1 MGLTVDELKKI
12 NALSLDD
19 HTDDTNLDKIRSELV
34 SCDDSI
40 RLIAKSPALTGET
53 QDAVTQALAQ
63 LQAEVR
69 KWHGLVASVHSQ
81 RTEARDA
88 MRTAKPKFDALPAT
102 TGDQV
107 HQGAPLRVEYQ
118 TDVDPDPVVEA
129 QRESAAS
136 EAITPMDATLTT
148 TTIGLNVLDFTRPA
162 FDPNRAVDQTP
173 LPTTTLNGDAGGDGA
188 SAGASAGGGAGASA
202 EASAGGYAGA
212 SGSGGATGYAG
223 GTAAAGYAG
232 GTAAAGGYR
241 ASSADGSGTT
251 ASYDGSSGGSG
262 SPAGLITPGAQ
273 AAGSV
278 SGITD
283 AAGHYGSAMN
293 GHSAGTLDGLIRNGF
308 VSNTSSASATPIIAG
323 TTGGAFL
330 ARKSRGKGAGSGLK
344 GAGGLLAGLAGLA
357 GITRA
362 TGAAMGSASAYTTAQ
377 AASGAAGLANAGS
390 ASSALGVNGT
400 TGVGAS
406 AAGAAGSS
414 QGSGAGSS
422 AAGAAG
428 RGAGSSAAGAAGRGA
443 GGMGGRPMGG
453 APGSGGANGSRRR
466 RKRARGTYDVPVFD
480 EPERLLPGDPG
491 PSGEAGSRAT
501 ISTIGQWIEESDS
514 W

>member
-223 GTAAAGYAG
+223 GTAAAG
-232 GTAAAGGYR
+232 GYG
-241 ASSADGSGTT
+241 ASSADGSGAT

-283 AAGHYGSAMN
+283 ATGHYGSAMN

-323 TTGGAFL
+323 TTGSAFL

-428 RGAGSSAAGAAGRGA
+428 RGAG
-443 GGMGGRPMGG
+443 GMGGRPMGG

>member
-223 GTAAAGYAG
+223 GTAAAG
-232 GTAAAGGYR
+232 GYR

-323 TTGGAFL
+323 TTGSAFL

-377 AASGAAGLANAGS
+377 AASGAAGLVNAGS

-414 QGSGAGSS
+414 QGS
-422 AAGAAG
+422 
-428 RGAGSSAAGAAGRGA
+428 GAGSSAAGAAGRGA

>member
-223 GTAAAGYAG
+223 GAAAAGYAG

-323 TTGGAFL
+323 TTGSAFL

-377 AASGAAGLANAGS
+377 AASGAAGLVNAGS

-414 QGSGAGSS
+414 QGS
-422 AAGAAG
+422 
-428 RGAGSSAAGAAGRGA
+428 GAGSSAAGAAGRGA

-480 EPERLLPGDPG
+480 EPERLLPAGDPG

-501 ISTIGQWIEESDS
+501 IGAIREWVEESDT

>member
-223 GTAAAGYAG
+223 GTAAAG
-232 GTAAAGGYR
+232 GYG
-241 ASSADGSGTT
+241 ASSADGSGAT

-323 TTGGAFL
+323 TTGSAFL

-377 AASGAAGLANAGS
+377 AASGAAGLVNAGS

-414 QGSGAGSS
+414 QGS
-422 AAGAAG
+422 
-428 RGAGSSAAGAAGRGA
+428 GAGSSAAGAAGRGA

>member
-188 SAGASAGGGAGASA
+188 SAGGGAGASA

-223 GTAAAGYAG
+223 GTAAAG
-232 GTAAAGGYR
+232 GYG
-241 ASSADGSGTT
+241 ASSADGSGAT
-251 ASYDGSSGGSG
+251 ASYDGSSSGSG

-283 AAGHYGSAMN
+283 ATGHYGSAMN

-323 TTGGAFL
+323 TTGSAFL

-428 RGAGSSAAGAAGRGA
+428 RGAG
-443 GGMGGRPMGG
+443 GMGGRPMGG

-491 PSGEAGSRAT
+491 RSGEAGSRAT

>member
-1 MGLTVDELKKI
+1 M
-12 NALSLDD
+12 
-19 HTDDTNLDKIRSELV
+19 
-34 SCDDSI
+34 
-40 RLIAKSPALTGET
+40 
-53 QDAVTQALAQ
+53 
-63 LQAEVR
+63 
-69 KWHGLVASVHSQ
+69 
-81 RTEARDA
+81 
-88 MRTAKPKFDALPAT
+88 
-102 TGDQV
+102 
-107 HQGAPLRVEYQ
+107 APE
-118 TDVDPDPVVEA
+118 
-129 QRESAAS
+129 
-136 EAITPMDATLTT
+136 
-148 TTIGLNVLDFTRPA
+148 
-162 FDPNRAVDQTP
+162 
-173 LPTTTLNGDAGGDGA
+173 
-188 SAGASAGGGAGASA
+188 
-202 EASAGGYAGA
+202 
-212 SGSGGATGYAG
+212 
-223 GTAAAGYAG
+223 
-232 GTAAAGGYR
+232 
-241 ASSADGSGTT
+241 ADGSGAT

-428 RGAGSSAAGAAGRGA
+428 RGAG
-443 GGMGGRPMGG
+443 GMGGRPMGG

-501 ISTIGQWIEESDS
+501 IGAIREWVEESDT

>member
-162 FDPNRAVDQTP
+162 FDPNLAVNQTP

-241 ASSADGSGTT
+241 ASSADGSGAT
-251 ASYDGSSGGSG
+251 ASYDGSSSGSG

-283 AAGHYGSAMN
+283 ATGHYGSAMN

-323 TTGGAFL
+323 TTGSAFL

-428 RGAGSSAAGAAGRGA
+428 RGAG
-443 GGMGGRPMGG
+443 GMGGRPMGG

>member
-223 GTAAAGYAG
+223 GTAAAG
-232 GTAAAGGYR
+232 GYG

-428 RGAGSSAAGAAGRGA
+428 RGAG
-443 GGMGGRPMGG
+443 GMGGRPMGG

-501 ISTIGQWIEESDS
+501 IGAIREWVEESDT

>member
-162 FDPNRAVDQTP
+162 LDPNRAVDQTP

-223 GTAAAGYAG
+223 ASGSGGATGYAG
-232 GTAAAGGYR
+232 GTAAAGGYG
-241 ASSADGSGTT
+241 ASSADGSGAT

-428 RGAGSSAAGAAGRGA
+428 RGAG
-443 GGMGGRPMGG
+443 GMGGRPMGG

-480 EPERLLPGDPG
+480 EPERLLPGDLG

-501 ISTIGQWIEESDS
+501 IGAIREWVEESDT

>member
-223 GTAAAGYAG
+223 GTAAAG
-232 GTAAAGGYR
+232 GYG
-241 ASSADGSGTT
+241 ASSADGSGAT

-283 AAGHYGSAMN
+283 ATGHYGSAMN

-323 TTGGAFL
+323 TTGSAFL

-428 RGAGSSAAGAAGRGA
+428 RGAG
-443 GGMGGRPMGG
+443 GMGGRPMGG

-501 ISTIGQWIEESDS
+501 IGAIREWVEESDT

>member
-232 GTAAAGGYR
+232 GTAAAGGYG
-241 ASSADGSGTT
+241 ASSADGSGAT
-251 ASYDGSSGGSG
+251 ASYDGSSSGSG

-283 AAGHYGSAMN
+283 ATGHYGSAMN

-323 TTGGAFL
+323 TTGSAFL

-428 RGAGSSAAGAAGRGA
+428 RGAG
-443 GGMGGRPMGG
+443 GMGGRPMGG

-491 PSGEAGSRAT
+491 RSGEAGSRAT
-501 ISTIGQWIEESDS
+501 IGAIREWVEESDT

>member
-232 GTAAAGGYR
+232 GTAAAGGYG
-241 ASSADGSGTT
+241 ASSADGSGAT

-262 SPAGLITPGAQ
+262 SPAGLITPGTQ

-323 TTGGAFL
+323 TTGSAFL

-428 RGAGSSAAGAAGRGA
+428 RGAG
-443 GGMGGRPMGG
+443 GMGGRPMGG

-501 ISTIGQWIEESDS
+501 IGAIREWVEESDT

>member
-223 GTAAAGYAG
+223 GTAAAG
-232 GTAAAGGYR
+232 GYG
-241 ASSADGSGTT
+241 ASSADGSGAT

-377 AASGAAGLANAGS
+377 AASGAAGLVNAGS

-414 QGSGAGSS
+414 QGS
-422 AAGAAG
+422 
-428 RGAGSSAAGAAGRGA
+428 GAGSSAAGAAGRGA

>member
-223 GTAAAGYAG
+223 GTAAAG
-232 GTAAAGGYR
+232 GYR
-241 ASSADGSGTT
+241 ASSADGSGAT

-428 RGAGSSAAGAAGRGA
+428 RGAG
-443 GGMGGRPMGG
+443 GMGGRPMGG

-501 ISTIGQWIEESDS
+501 IGAIREWVEESDT

>member
-223 GTAAAGYAG
+223 GTAAAG
-232 GTAAAGGYR
+232 GYG
-241 ASSADGSGTT
+241 ASSADGSGAT

-262 SPAGLITPGAQ
+262 SPAGLITPGTQ

-428 RGAGSSAAGAAGRGA
+428 RGAG
-443 GGMGGRPMGG
+443 GMGGRPMGG

-491 PSGEAGSRAT
+491 RSGEAGSRAT

>member
-223 GTAAAGYAG
+223 GTAAAG
-232 GTAAAGGYR
+232 GYG
-241 ASSADGSGTT
+241 ASSADGSGAT

-377 AASGAAGLANAGS
+377 AASGAAGLVNAGS

-414 QGSGAGSS
+414 QGS
-422 AAGAAG
+422 
-428 RGAGSSAAGAAGRGA
+428 GAGSSAAGAAGRGA

-501 ISTIGQWIEESDS
+501 IGAIREWVEESDT

>member
-223 GTAAAGYAG
+223 GTAAAG
-232 GTAAAGGYR
+232 GYG
-241 ASSADGSGTT
+241 ASSADGSGAT

-323 TTGGAFL
+323 TTGSAFL

-428 RGAGSSAAGAAGRGA
+428 RGAG
-443 GGMGGRPMGG
+443 GMGGRPMGG

>member
-223 GTAAAGYAG
+223 GAAAAGYAG

-323 TTGGAFL
+323 TTGSAFL

-377 AASGAAGLANAGS
+377 AASGAAGLVNAGS

-414 QGSGAGSS
+414 QGS
-422 AAGAAG
+422 
-428 RGAGSSAAGAAGRGA
+428 GAGSSAAGAAGRGA

-501 ISTIGQWIEESDS
+501 IGAIREWVEESDT

>member
-223 GTAAAGYAG
+223 GTAAAG
-232 GTAAAGGYR
+232 GYG
-241 ASSADGSGTT
+241 ASSADGSGAT

-428 RGAGSSAAGAAGRGA
+428 RGAG
-443 GGMGGRPMGG
+443 GMGGRPMGG

>member
-188 SAGASAGGGAGASA
+188 SAGGGAGASAEASAGGGAGASA

-223 GTAAAGYAG
+223 GTAAAG
-232 GTAAAGGYR
+232 GYG
-241 ASSADGSGTT
+241 ASSADGSGAT

-422 AAGAAG
+422 AAGT
-428 RGAGSSAAGAAGRGA
+428 AGRGA